1 MLQIGARDAAQA
13 AITEKHGLISTGTH
27 QCVVD
32 AGRTEL
38 IDDDG
43 GAVALRR
50 IKEALEKRCLSRTEK
65 AGEYNDGDARS
76 AFALESAAETPGG
89 G

>member
-1 MLQIGARDAAQA
+1 MPVAPNSL
-13 AITEKHGLISTGTH
+13 TTT
-27 QCVVD
+27 
-32 AGRTEL
+32 
-38 IDDDG
+38 
-43 GAVALRR
+43 AVPLALRR

-65 AGEYNDGDARS
+65 AGEHNDRDTRS

>member
-1 MLQIGARDAAQA
+1 L
-13 AITEKHGLISTGTH
+13 
-27 QCVVD
+27 
-32 AGRTEL
+32 
-38 IDDDG
+38 
-43 GAVALRR
+43 ALRR

-65 AGEYNDGDARS
+65 TGEHNDRDTRS